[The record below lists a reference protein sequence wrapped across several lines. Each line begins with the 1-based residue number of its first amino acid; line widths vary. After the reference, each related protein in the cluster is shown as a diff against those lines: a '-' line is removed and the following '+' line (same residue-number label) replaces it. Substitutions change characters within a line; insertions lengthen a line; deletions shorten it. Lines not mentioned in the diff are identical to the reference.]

1 MKSKEEIIACLED
14 EIKWRDKVAST
25 SHRFDTFEQYIHQ
38 GWCEALEWVLHKT
51 EPITTD
57 EYSNHKEILGT
68 EQTEQEWTCINCNN
82 TYIDVIDWRSNS
94 FPSKICQSCDSNPG
108 INFTSILEKK
118 ETK

>member
-1 MKSKEEIIACLED
+1 MKSKEEIIACLHNVSSDDNELKQRDNKSED
-14 EIKWRDKVAST
+14 ALINK
-25 SHRFDTFEQYIHQ
+25 